1 MNYIEAIFK
10 RRSVRTFDKNKK
22 LDESLISE
30 INDFINNQTNP
41 FKLKIEWKILKKDEY
56 DLSSPVIVGED
67 SYILGKLKKA
77 PFAEEAFGYE
87 FEEIILF
94 LTSKGL
100 GTTWIAGTMPR
111 EKFEA
116 AINLK
121 EDELMPCVSPIGY
134 PSNKLSLREK
144 LMRKGIKAD
153 TREDFNN
160 LFFSK
165 SFDNKLNEEEL
176 NKYKDILELVR
187 IAPSAVNKQPWRI
200 IIDNNLIHFYKK
212 PLIKNNRAFDVEKVD
227 LGIAMN
233 HFVQGLKNKGLEYE
247 FNISNPNIESN
258 DCEYI
263 ATIIIK

>member
-1 MNYIEAIFK
+1 MNYIEAISK

-22 LDESLISE
+22 LSDELLQE
-30 INDFINNQTNP
+30 INEFILKQTNP
-41 FKLKIEWKILKKDEY
+41 FNLKIEWKILNKDEY

-67 SYILGKLKKA
+67 YYILGKIKKA

-87 FEEIILF
+87 FEEIVLY

-111 EKFEA
+111 EKFEK
-116 AINLK
+116 AIDLK
-121 EDELMPCVSPIGY
+121 EDEIMPCVSPIGI

-144 LMRKGIKAD
+144 LMRKGVKAD
-153 TREDFNN
+153 TREDFND

-165 SFDNKLNEEEL
+165 SFNNKLNGEEL
-176 NKYKDILELVR
+176 NNYKDILELIR
-187 IAPSAVNKQPWRI
+187 IAPSAVNKQPWRLI
-200 IIDNNLIHFYKK
+200 VDENLVHFYKK
-212 PLIKNNRAFDVEKVD
+212 PILPANRGFDVEKVD

-233 HFVQGLKNKGLEYE
+233 HFVQGLKNKGLECE
-247 FNISNPNIESN
+247 FLNSNPNIESG

-263 ATIIIK
+263 ASIKIK